1 MGRLYAVESLESYV
15 DGDTIVP
22 DTGYSFNSPGQA
34 AEQFYN
40 PSTQACSPDWS
51 NAANQFIIYPRPFS
65 SLEAKHVAPD
75 SIGMQWYANSI
86 TDAGSILDT
95 NGAVKSNWAAKVQ
108 KTTIEADGVTYPAL
122 KIIGNFAS
130 VSSLNTMNLYFV
142 STYNGITITC
152 KFPIYIRESTGDAFD
167 INVTALNGD
176 FVIDNDTDKIVA
188 TAGFSN
194 AGVAVNL
201 DAAAWSWKKATDA
214 GLVSVANVAGV
225 TEINGN
231 VLTLYD
237 GAVEGQEEYYACA
250 TYNGKA
256 YMKGFVA
263 SDTHDPYYIDKGKS
277 SAGTILKKTENM
289 TYTPK
294 VRKRSDNSEVTGYY
308 FKFTMR
314 TNAGV
319 VIDTDTNVASHT
331 VAGTLVSSSKGV
343 TVQISANI
351 TQF

>member
-1 MGRLYAVESLESYV
+1 MGQLYALESLESYV

-34 AEQFYN
+34 AEQFFN
-40 PSTQACSPDWS
+40 PSTKACTPDW
-51 NAANQFIIYPRPFS
+51 NTAANQFIIYPRPYS
-65 SLEAKHVAPD
+65 SLQAKHVAPD
-75 SIGMQWYANSI
+75 SVGMQWYANTI
-86 TDAGSILDT
+86 TDAGAILDT
-95 NGAVKSNWAAKVQ
+95 NGAVKSSWASKVQ

-130 VSSLNTMNLYFV
+130 ASSLNTVNLYFV
-142 STYNGITITC
+142 STCNGMSVTC
-152 KFPIYIRESTGDAFD
+152 KFPIYLRESTGDSFEVNA
-167 INVTALNGD
+167 TALNGD
-176 FVIDNDTDKIVA
+176 FVIDNDTDKIVV

-201 DAAAWSWKKATDA
+201 EAAAWSWKKATDA
-214 GLVSVANVAGV
+214 GLVAVTNVAGI

-250 TYNGKA
+250 SYNGKT
-256 YMKGFVA
+256 YMKGFVT

-277 SAGTILKKTENM
+277 KDGTILKEAENM

-294 VRKRSDNSEVTGYY
+294 VRKRSDNSEVIGYY
-308 FKFTMR
+308 FKFTIR

-319 VIDTDTNVASHT
+319 VIDTNSNITSQTITGAT
-331 VAGTLVSSSKGV
+331 VKMNKGI